1 MKLPLVLCTLLFTAT
16 SWGAESATPATT
28 NAPAAPTPTATNAVA
43 ETNAPAEVKID
54 FLEEP
59 AEYDPDEMYPRINV
73 LLRGGRNFEVG
84 QKLYDLASCVICHRF
99 GEGAGGIGPD
109 ISGVGGRFD
118 TRELL
123 ESIILPSKVISDL
136 YGAKF
141 YRMVDGKVYRGR
153 VVAEIGDEIVVSQ
166 SWTKDPKTGTTFWGA
181 EDSLVR
187 LKRDQL
193 DSIEEDTENSPMPT
207 GLVSMFKEATIADL
221 AGYLIS
227 GGDPSNRIFRPLAAR
242 PATNAPP
249 TANPPRP

>member
-1 MKLPLVLCTLLFTAT
+1 MKLLLLLSTLLLTAT
-16 SWGAESATPATT
+16 SWGAETAAPPTT
-28 NAPAAPTPTATNAVA
+28 NAPAASNPTATNAVA
-43 ETNAPAEVKID
+43 ESKAPAEVKIQ

-59 AEYDPDEMYPRINV
+59 AEYDPDEMYARINV

-84 QKLYDLASCVICHRF
+84 QKLFEMASCVICHRF

-109 ISGVGGRFD
+109 ITGAGSRFD

-123 ESIILPSKVISDL
+123 ESIIMPSKVISDL

-141 YRMVDGKVYRGR
+141 YKLVDGKVYRGR
-153 VVAEIGDEIVVSQ
+153 AVAEGGDEIVVSQ
-166 SWTKDPKTGTTFWGA
+166 GWTKDPKSGTTFWGA

-187 LKRDQL
+187 LKRYQL
-193 DSIEEDTENSPMPT
+193 DSVEEDTENSPMPT
-207 GLVSMFKEATIADL
+207 GLVSMFNEATIADL

-249 TANPPRP
+249 AANPPRP